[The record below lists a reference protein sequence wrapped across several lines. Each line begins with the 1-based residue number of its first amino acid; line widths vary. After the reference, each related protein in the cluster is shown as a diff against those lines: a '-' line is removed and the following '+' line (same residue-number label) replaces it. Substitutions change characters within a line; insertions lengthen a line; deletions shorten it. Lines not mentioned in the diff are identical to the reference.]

1 MGEPTREVLIGM
13 QNKQVTKL
21 SQLIPEPLQ
30 KQMET
35 YLQAHDDVFTW
46 QLRDILGID
55 PKFFNH
61 KLNVDPHL
69 VLVQQ
74 KRC

>member
-21 SQLIPEPLQ
+21 SQLILEPLQ

-35 YLQAHDDVFTW
+35 CLQTHADVFAW
-46 QLRDILGID
+46 QSRDMLGIN
-55 PKFFNH
+55 PKIFSL
-61 KLNVDPHL
+61 KLNVDLHL
-69 VLVQQ
+69 VLVQ
-74 KRC
+74 

>member
-46 QLRDILGID
+46 QLRD